1 MAEPSYLKLVFLQL
15 LVIVFLKPEI
25 FPLHVCLDGVC
36 QIRGQINTGKVGG
49 DTGQHTGISR
59 RGQVGGKADQT
70 DYCCKRSQA
79 DQTEKQPGTPVQKLA
94 GFQKPSVH
102 GPVKNK
108 PEEQGYNF
116 RQIGEQQI
124 GKSHSAPKSKE
135 NPGPDII
142 QEKIQSCGNGIE
154 DHYSRNLQIPG
165 SFKEKGSPK
174 EKA

>member
-1 MAEPSYLKLVFLQL
+1 MIKVKKRKTIKNLSNKSLMANKTRNIIAVAARALTAL
-15 LVIVFLKPEI
+15 LFTSLFTIAI
-25 FPLHVCLDGVC
+25 S
-36 QIRGQINTGKVGG
+36 IN
-49 DTGQHTGISR
+49 
-59 RGQVGGKADQT
+59 
-70 DYCCKRSQA
+70 
-79 DQTEKQPGTPVQKLA
+79 E
-94 GFQKPSVH
+94 GFQQ
-102 GPVKNK
+102 N
-108 PEEQGYNF
+108 NF